1 MVDDNVVGIV
11 AIISIFVFSP
21 IAIAYARMMWRRAN
35 NPPSPRP
42 ILNDDTAQRSIQMQ
56 QSIDAMSLEI
66 ERISEGQRFVTKV
79 LAERSREPAA
89 LGDRS
94 QKQ

>member
-35 NPPSPRP
+35 NPPAPRP
-42 ILNDDTAQRSIQMQ
+42 ILNDDTAQRIVQMQ
-56 QSIDAMSLEI
+56 QSIDAMALEI
-66 ERISEGQRFVTKV
+66 ERISEGQRFVTKM

-89 LGDRS
+89 LADRS

>member
-21 IAIAYARMMWRRAN
+21 IAIAFARMMWRRAN
-35 NPPSPRP
+35 NPPAQNPALS
-42 ILNDDTAQRSIQMQ
+42 DDTAQRIVQMQ
-56 QSIDAMSLEI
+56 QSIDAMALEI

-89 LGDRS
+89 LAPQS
-94 QKQ
+94 QKK

>member
-11 AIISIFVFSP
+11 AIIAIFVFSP
-21 IAIAYARMMWRRAN
+21 IAIAFARMMWRRAN
-35 NPPSPRP
+35 NPPVPRP
-42 ILNDDTAQRSIQMQ
+42 LLSDDTAQRIVQMQ
-56 QSIDAMSLEI
+56 QSIDAMALEI

-89 LGDRS
+89 LDPGL
-94 QKQ
+94 QKK